1 MIKKYRELT
10 EFRHWQLNVF
20 NEIMNLGDVEM
31 ASDKLV
37 ETCIYWGIG
46 FSSKIVY
53 NYCSICSKVCL
64 NICN

>member
-1 MIKKYRELT
+1 
-10 EFRHWQLNVF
+10 
-20 NEIMNLGDVEM
+20 MNLGDVEM